1 MDMRVAS
8 VETVDYPVRSVG
20 FSADGAP
27 RARPVPQRAPAP
39 DAAARADAERVRQ
52 AARQLDAW
60 LKGSA
65 RTLEFRIDDSTGRI
79 VVTVHDSETNEV
91 IRQIPGEEV
100 LRLAHSLQRA
110 AESSSALLDQLA

>member
-8 VETVDYPVRSVG
+8 LEKVDYPVRATASTPN
-20 FSADGAP
+20 DAP
-27 RARPVPQRAPAP
+27 RARPVPQRAPTA
-39 DAAARADAERVRQ
+39 DAGERAAAERVRQ

-65 RTLEFRIDDSTGRI
+65 RTLEFRVDDSTGRI
-79 VVTVHDSETNEV
+79 VVTVHDAQTNEV

-100 LRLAHSLQRA
+100 LRLARSLQRT